1 MSGWT
6 EEERR
11 AELARREK
19 ESVDREAKQ
28 TRTAQ
33 RPPNAEC
40 AICHRPFYSH
50 DPGAEFP
57 ICETCD

>member
-1 MSGWT
+1 MAGWSD
-6 EEERR
+6 EERR

-19 ESVDREAKQ
+19 ESLETERAQ
-28 TRTAQ
+28 TANR

-40 AICHRPFYSH
+40 AICHRHFYSY
-50 DPGAEFP
+50 DPGAEFL